1 MLRQNP
7 APAGIANM
15 RRTPSQLCTAL
26 LLLAVALPAQGWGW
40 LGHQV
45 AGDITWR
52 YLDDTARDRVQ
63 HLLGAETLAEASTW
77 ADRMRDDPSDFWQ
90 NVAGPYH
97 YVTVPVGRDYREVG
111 APRQGDSVTALT
123 EFATVLRDRHSS
135 GAERRL
141 ALRFA
146 LHIIQDLQQPL
157 HVGNGRDRGGND
169 IAVAV
174 HGEVSNLHRVWDYHI
189 PASARRDRRGWLRE
203 LEQRQL
209 LRPVTSSDADP
220 LIWIAES
227 AKLRD
232 TLYPPPSRVDQ
243 QYLHGHLPT
252 VEERLAL
259 AGIRAAAWLNAVL
272 QDDL

>member
-1 MLRQNP
+1 
-7 APAGIANM
+7 M
-15 RRTPSQLCTAL
+15 RSP
-26 LLLAVALPAQGWGW
+26 
-40 LGHQV
+40 
-45 AGDITWR
+45 
-52 YLDDTARDRVQ
+52 
-63 HLLGAETLAEASTW
+63 
-77 ADRMRDDPSDFWQ
+77 
-90 NVAGPYH
+90 
-97 YVTVPVGRDYREVG
+97 
-111 APRQGDSVTALT
+111 
-123 EFATVLRDRHSS
+123 
-135 GAERRL
+135 
-141 ALRFA
+141 
-146 LHIIQDLQQPL
+146 
-157 HVGNGRDRGGND
+157 
-169 IAVAV
+169 
-174 HGEVSNLHRVWDYHI
+174 
-189 PASARRDRRGWLRE
+189 SARRDRRGWLRE